1 MVFAE
6 LLSIVLLALLLLV
19 VVGWWRATSKWSE
32 KLLRAEK
39 ALAEVNVLL
48 EEKER
53 KLQEL
58 DLKQDFR
65 TLAGEVLEEK
75 AAQFNRVQETQL
87 RFMLEPVQQQINQF
101 RQDLDVRLK
110 YDAGDRISLREQIRQ
125 MMELNHTLSEQA
137 NSLTN
142 ALRGQNKTQGNW
154 GEMILES
161 ILEHAGLQKQV
172 HYFVQERH
180 ENLEGKLIQPDVI
193 VRYPDKRAVVID
205 SKVSLL
211 AYEQWCNAA
220 TKEDRDESARNLVR
234 SMRAHADGLSVRS
247 YQDVVNSLDFV
258 MMFVPV
264 EGAYIAALQTDPA
277 LWQYTY
283 SKKVL
288 LISPTNLLAAMKL
301 IYDIW
306 QNDAIHT
313 HALEI
318 AERAGRMYD
327 KLAGFVENVDKVGA
341 QLDKAKQQWE
351 DARKQLS
358 SGKGN
363 LLSQAE
369 QLRQLGIKN
378 NKRLPEAGDV

>member
-19 VVGWWRATSKWSE
+19 VVGWWRATGRWSE

-39 ALAEVNVLL
+39 QLAEVNVLL
-48 EEKER
+48 EEKDR
-53 KLQEL
+53 KLREL

-101 RQDLDVRLK
+101 RQDLDIRLK

-180 ENLEGKLIQPDVI
+180 ENQEGKLIQPDVI

-220 TKEDRDESARNLVR
+220 TKEEREDAARSLVR

-264 EGAYIAALQTDPA
+264 EGAYIAALQTDPS

-327 KLAGFVENVDKVGA
+327 KLAGFVENVDRVGA
-341 QLDKAKQQWE
+341 QLDKAKLQWE
-351 DARKQLS
+351 DARKQLG